1 VLENCNWR
9 RVCSPPLFYKMAQY
23 APEWWPT
30 IRQNAGPVW
39 SRIVTLPPSH
49 PTLTQNDILHVGT
62 LPSIV
67 GFSK

>member
-9 RVCSPPLFYKMAQY
+9 RVCSPPLFYKMTQY

-39 SRIVTLPPSH
+39 SRIVTTEIFALQDGTCPPGKS
-49 PTLTQNDILHVGT
+49 GWC
-62 LPSIV
+62 
-67 GFSK
+67 